1 MKSERFEQKLA
12 IIPAPVCRGMPP
24 GGLRALHGWIVGLAL
39 GLVLGLAW
47 SVVVAAPPSHPETA
61 AEIERALSAPTAQPP
76 LQLRGAPSPGSPGAV
91 RLRGLGE
98 IVSDPAPPSPQRT
111 DPAVSPPPRTTD
123 PVARPPHQIAD
134 PVASPPP
141 RTIIGPVETVNYPT
155 LIQNRPK
162 VAALIHFDVN
172 SARIRSDAYKLLNEY
187 VKALNSAALADA
199 VLVIAGHTDSTGSRE
214 YNLSLSRERARSV
227 RDYLISRG
235 IAPDRLIA
243 RGYGPDHPVASNAT
257 VAGRDLNRRSEF
269 IRVDVSTTVNP

>member
-1 MKSERFEQKLA
+1 MKPEPFEQKLA
-12 IIPAPVCRGMPP
+12 MIPDPVCRRMLP
-24 GGLRALHGWIVGLAL
+24 GGLRAFHGWIVGLAL
-39 GLVLGLAW
+39 GLAGSV
-47 SVVVAAPPSHPETA
+47 VVVAAPPSHPETA

-76 LQLRGAPSPGSPGAV
+76 LQLRGAPGPGAV

-98 IVSDPAPPSPQRT
+98 IVSDPASPSPQSA

-134 PVASPPP
+134 PVPPSPP
-141 RTIIGPVETVNYPT
+141 RTIDSAEIANYPV

-172 SARIRSDAYKLLNEY
+172 SARIRGDAHKLLNEY
-187 VKALNSAALADA
+187 VKALKSAALADA

-227 RDYLISRG
+227 RDYLIARG
-235 IAPDRLIA
+235 VAPNRLIA
-243 RGYGPDHPVASNAT
+243 RGYGQEYPVASNTT

-269 IRVDVSTTVNP
+269 IRVDLSTTANP

>member
-1 MKSERFEQKLA
+1 MKPELLGKKSLMTSPLA
-12 IIPAPVCRGMPP
+12 FKPSQ
-24 GGLRALHGWIVGLAL
+24 GGDHSFHGWIVGLAL
-39 GLVLGLAW
+39 SLMG
-47 SVVVAAPPSHPETA
+47 SVVAAAPPPQPETA
-61 AEIERALSAPTAQPP
+61 AEIERALSVPAAQPP
-76 LQLRGAPSPGSPGAV
+76 LQLRGAPSAGGSGAV

-98 IVSDPAPPSPQRT
+98 IVSDPAPPSPQST
-111 DPAVSPPPRTTD
+111 QPATSPPPRTPA
-123 PVARPPHQIAD
+123 PVAPTSHQIAE

-141 RTIIGPVETVNYPT
+141 RTIGPAETVNYPT

-172 SARIRSDAYKLLNEY
+172 SARIRGDAYKLLNEY
-187 VKALNSAALADA
+187 VKALNSPALADS

-214 YNLSLSRERARSV
+214 YNLVLSRERARSV

-243 RGYGPDHPVASNAT
+243 RGYGPDYPVASNAT

-269 IRVDVSTTVNP
+269 IRVDVSTTANP

>member
-1 MKSERFEQKLA
+1 MKPELFGQK
-12 IIPAPVCRGMPP
+12 PAPIPISCNFFQGSH
-24 GGLRALHGWIVGLAL
+24 RALYGWVF
-39 GLVLGLAW
+39 GLVLGWAW
-47 SVVVAAPPSHPETA
+47 SAVVVAAPPSHPETA
-61 AEIERALSAPTAQPP
+61 AEIERALSVPTAQPP

-98 IVSDPAPPSPQRT
+98 IVSDPAPPSSQRT
-111 DPAVSPPPRTTD
+111 DPAAAPPPRTPA
-123 PVARPPHQIAD
+123 PVAPTSHQIAD

-141 RTIIGPVETVNYPT
+141 RTIGPAETVNYPT

-172 SARIRSDAYKLLNEY
+172 SARIRGDAYKLLNEY

-214 YNLSLSRERARSV
+214 YNLRLSRERARAV
-227 RDYLISRG
+227 RDYLIARG

-269 IRVDVSTTVNP
+269 IRVDVSTTANP

>member
-61 AEIERALSAPTAQPP
+61 AEIERALSAPTAHPP

-98 IVSDPAPPSPQRT
+98 IVSDPAPPSPQS
-111 DPAVSPPPRTTD
+111 PAAAPPPRTTD

-134 PVASPPP
+134 PVASPSP
-141 RTIIGPVETVNYPT
+141 RSIGPVETLDYPT
-155 LIQNRPK
+155 LIRDRPK

-172 SARIRSDAYKLLNEY
+172 SARIRGEAYKLLNEY
-187 VKALNSAALADA
+187 VKALNSPALADS
-199 VLVIAGHTDSTGSRE
+199 VLVIAGHTDSTGPKE
-214 YNLSLSRERARSV
+214 FNLRLSRERAQSV
-227 RDYLISRG
+227 RDYLIARG
-235 IAPDRLIA
+235 VAPQRLIT
-243 RGYGPDHPVASNAT
+243 RGYGPDYPVASNAT